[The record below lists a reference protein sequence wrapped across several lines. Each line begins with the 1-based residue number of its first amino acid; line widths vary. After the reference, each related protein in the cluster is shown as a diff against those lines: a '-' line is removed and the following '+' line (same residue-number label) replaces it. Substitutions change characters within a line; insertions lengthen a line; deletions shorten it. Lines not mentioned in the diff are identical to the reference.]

1 MINNFKKPDLNAPR
15 YREKRLGILN
25 EETIREFK
33 DKKPLY
39 SHIDNVKLKK
49 IIKIYNVKLWNAVVE
64 NRNGVE
70 LPDSL
75 GFLFIGTCKAIK
87 KVNIDYAL
95 SKQYGKV
102 LQNKNWE
109 TDGNL
114 GKIFYTNFT
123 TKYRFKNRELWRF
136 VACREFKRKVAKE
149 YPLSWTKYV
158 VMKNKYKVAH
168 LYDENFDKTNK
179 ELSYY
184 NEFEK

>member
-1 MINNFKKPDLNAPR
+1 MINNFKKPNLNAPR
-15 YREKRLGILN
+15 YRDKRLGLLN
-25 EETIREFK
+25 EETLKEFK

-49 IIKIYNVKLWNAVVE
+49 IIKLYNKKLWEAVVTY
-64 NRNGVE
+64 RNGVE

-75 GFLFIGTCKAIK
+75 GFLFIGTCKASKTI
-87 KVNIDYAL
+87 NTNYAL

-114 GKIFYTNFT
+114 GKIFYTNFS

-136 VACREFKRKVAKE
+136 VACRDFKRTVAKE
-149 YPLSWTKYV
+149 YPKSWTKYV

-168 LYDENFDKTNK
+168 LYDENFEETNK
-179 ELSYY
+179 ALNYY